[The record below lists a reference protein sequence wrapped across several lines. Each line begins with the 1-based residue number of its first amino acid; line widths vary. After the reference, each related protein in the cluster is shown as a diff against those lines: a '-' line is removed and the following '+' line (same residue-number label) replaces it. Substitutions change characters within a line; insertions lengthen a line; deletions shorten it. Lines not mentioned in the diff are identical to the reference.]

1 MDSTMGHFQL
11 DFGNENTGTVIFI
24 FSLLLLIKNLKRYHE
39 IWKIIDFKE
48 TQLTFAFS
56 ALWNIEWSYRML
68 KWVAFL

>member
-24 FSLLLLIKNLKRYHE
+24 FSLLLLIKDIMKYG
-39 IWKIIDFKE
+39 KIIDFKE

-56 ALWNIEWSYRML
+56 AL
-68 KWVAFL
+68 